1 MAFSLRP
8 YQQDAVNAA
17 ITHVKKRLSPCVLEL
32 ATGAGKS
39 LVVAELAK
47 FFVGVAPN
55 KRVLCIAPS
64 KELVEQNAEKY
75 ALTGNQASIY
85 CASAGKKCLR
95 SQVIF
100 ASPQS
105 ALGTIDKIAHM
116 GVSAIIIDEAHGMTP
131 TMLKLIDAVLS

>member
-1 MAFSLRP
+1 MFTLRP
-8 YQQDAVNAA
+8 YQQDAVDAV
-17 ITHVKKRLSPCVLEL
+17 ITHVKKRLSPRLLEL

-39 LVVAELAK
+39 LIVAKLAE
-47 FFVGVAPN
+47 FFAGVAPS

-64 KELVEQNAEKY
+64 RELVEQNAEKY
-75 ALTGNQASIY
+75 EAFGYQASIY
-85 CASAGKKCLR
+85 CTSAGKKCLR

-116 GVSAIIIDEAHGMTP
+116 GVSAII
-131 TMLKLIDAVLS
+131 LSLIHI